1 MPIFTSTRSIPKRF
15 VLRLLLMHLECAM
28 HKASGGEDSTAL
40 QLIATTALTVMDQEE
55 SSFFAI
61 QQIPQ

>member
-1 MPIFTSTRSIPKRF
+1 MY
-15 VLRLLLMHLECAM
+15 LECAM

-55 SSFFAI
+55 SMKERWIKQVNRKNFHLVFESHGR
-61 QQIPQ
+61 